1 MFKKTFVK
9 DRGQAITI
17 SNRLAL
23 AVLIMTAMLCYTTI
37 SAIQK
42 DSIVVVVPPYLDER
56 VEIAFNAASKS
67 FHQKYALYA
76 AVLIGN
82 TNPDNV
88 HSIVSA
94 LSHTFSPALYHE
106 VKADLMLQADSL
118 KNSNTTLAF
127 HPNMAMSEYNPAT
140 NLIYIPGKQIIRDQ
154 SGTPRAKVVTY
165 EFELTINNY
174 VPSITHFA
182 RYDGE
187 PKINQPTI
195 NTAG

>member
-23 AVLIMTAMLCYTTI
+23 TVLIMVGLLCYTTI

-42 DSIVVVVPPYLDER
+42 DSIVMVMPPYLDQR
-56 VEIAFNAASKS
+56 VEIGYNAASKS

-76 AVLIGN
+76 AILIGN

-94 LSHTFSPALYHE
+94 LSHTFSPKLYHE

-127 HPNMAMSEYNPAT
+127 HPNMAMSEYNPVT
-140 NLIYIPGKQIIRDQ
+140 NLIYIPGKQIIRDE

-165 EFELTINNY
+165 EFELEIKNY

-187 PKINQPTI
+187 PKINKPTTD
-195 NTAG
+195 TAG